1 MPSNVGMEVRQ
12 GHKNVYQQTF
22 SDERERVDDVIDQSF
37 EDKYSTNAKQ
47 KRKNPRKYAG
57 FRMTPTG
64 IEPVIRP

>member
-1 MPSNVGMEVRQ
+1 MEVRQ
-12 GHKNVYQQTF
+12 GHENVYQQTF